1 MPRGVSGSLRAPTP
15 PRVGISRPTR
25 LAALGLVLGVV
36 GVLAYFYVV
45 FRLAGWLPRVRND
58 AVPNWLFVAAGLFLS
73 LRAAMHLAPGRRLVP
88 GLLIGL
94 NVLLAGVFVAV
105 LYVVPVVPPAEGPT
119 IGVTAPDF
127 ALADQQGK
135 TVRLADFRG
144 QPVLLVF
151 YRGHW

>member
-1 MPRGVSGSLRAPTP
+1 MPRGVSALQRAPTP

-25 LAALGLVLGVV
+25 LAVLGLVLSVEGL
-36 GVLAYFYVV
+36 LAYFYVV
-45 FRLAGWLPRVRND
+45 FRLGAWLPRVRND

-73 LRAAMHLAPGRRLVP
+73 FRAGMHLAPGRRLVP

-94 NVLLAGVFVAV
+94 NVVVAGAFAAI
-105 LYVVPVVPPAEGPT
+105 LYVAPVVPPAEGPT
-119 IGVTAPDF
+119 IGIAAPDF
-127 ALADQQGK
+127 TLADQHGS

-144 QPVLLVF
+144 APVLLVF